1 MARNRD
7 IGKKGEHEAEHFL
20 LEKGFRILDR
30 NFRFKRCEIDLIVI
44 KEELLVF
51 VEVKVRS
58 SNTFGYP
65 ESFVSN
71 QQVERITE
79 AAEEYQHQ
87 IGWSKDIRFDII
99 SIEGRGE
106 QSKITHFEDAF
117 Y

>member
-1 MARNRD
+1 MAGNRD
-7 IGKKGEHEAEHFL
+7 IGKKGEREAEDFL
-20 LEKGFRILDR
+20 IEKGFRILER
-30 NFRFKRCEIDLIVI
+30 NFRFKRCEIDLIAL
-44 KEELLVF
+44 KEGLLVF

-58 SNTFGYP
+58 SNTFGFP

-79 AAEEYQHQ
+79 AADEYQHQ

-99 SIEGRGE
+99 SIEGKGNNA
-106 QSKITHFEDAF
+106 KITHFEDAF